1 MTEFDISFG
10 DDTNGFHRQK

>member
-10 DDTNGFHRQK
+10 VDTNGFHRQK